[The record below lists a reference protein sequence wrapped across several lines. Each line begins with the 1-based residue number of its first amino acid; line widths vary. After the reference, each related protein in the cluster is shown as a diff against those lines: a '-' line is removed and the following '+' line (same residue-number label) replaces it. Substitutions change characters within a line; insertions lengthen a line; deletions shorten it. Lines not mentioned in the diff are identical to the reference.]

1 MAQTAAHSIV
11 LDPGADVRRSDA
23 VSKSTQGATL
33 DGVTG
38 IGGISVLTNPALAHL
53 FNPTP
58 FDAQAAQVKVAI
70 DSKVQ
75 QLATETPTLVTRG
88 VELVNHLGDAERP
101 VINLPGWCERKTL
114 SWSDIEQLRAQDAA
128 ELKKVAECITLRL
141 SIPCDSATAL
151 ALLVERMKTLLRESV
166 LFGIAQEEALTIRYE
181 IGSRE
186 RRIGVSLLRFIPG
199 EKAIDAA
206 LRDRLAEAEQRKQCH
221 ASLHGGAYTVCPQR
235 AGVSVM
241 RGRLDSLWYYLPSNT
256 SQEGG
261 RAPQAQ
267 RINAHSIALAQLGVF
282 QKGDCDWDQHYP
294 TSSLQF
300 FRDHVEPYLTVS
312 GTGSK

>member
-1 MAQTAAHSIV
+1 MQSVAEPIGLIPVAPPRPNV
-11 LDPGADVRRSDA
+11 DR
-23 VSKSTQGATL
+23 TQGGSL
-33 DGVTG
+33 NGVIGT
-38 IGGISVLTNPALAHL
+38 GGISVLANSALEIL

-58 FDAQAAQVKVAI
+58 LNARAVQVKAAI
-70 DSKVQ
+70 DSAVRR
-75 QLATETPTLVTRG
+75 LTTETPTLVTRG
-88 VELVNHLGDAERP
+88 VEVVNRLGDGEKP
-101 VINLPGWCERKTL
+101 VINLPGWCERNTL

-128 ELKKVAECITLRL
+128 ELKKVAECITSRL
-141 SIPCDSATAL
+141 SIPCDSETAL

-186 RRIGVSLLRFIPG
+186 RRTGVSLLRFIPA

-241 RGRLDSLWYYLPSNT
+241 RGGLDSLLLFSHGR
-256 SQEGG
+256 SDEGIETPQSTG
-261 RAPQAQ
+261 NHPWRAI
-267 RINAHSIALAQLGVF
+267 RINSLSIGLAQLGIF
-282 QKGDCDWDQHYP
+282 QKGNCDWDQHYP
-294 TSSLQF
+294 TCPLRF
-300 FRDHVEPYLTVS
+300 FQDHVEPYLT
-312 GTGSK
+312 